1 VTVPLSLSHAIG
13 LTDFEQWPSAAAM
26 RADGCPSLGNRP
38 EMNMAILTV
47 EFFGLVVKSLEAF
60 SERI

>member
-1 VTVPLSLSHAIG
+1 
-13 LTDFEQWPSAAAM
+13 M
-26 RADGCPSLGNRP
+26 RADRRPSLGNRP